1 MIVLS
6 YVQIKP
12 LLKARG
18 KADRLTLSPDLGLT
32 TVEVMLDE
40 SGVRFPNG
48 ERLAWANAEKIA
60 ESDNAC
66 FALEGGEISK
76 IQQFSETTRR
86 HCSLMPTQG
95 APTLLIAGFPMHRI
109 KDTDPYQDTVSKIKA
124 ARPMGQVLD
133 TSMGL
138 GYTAIQAAH
147 SANHVITL
155 ELDPAVLEVAQQNP
169 WSQELFSSPK
179 IERRIADSY
188 EEVETFDDEAFS
200 CIIHDPPTIQL
211 AGELYSGEFYRRLYR
226 ILKPRGR
233 LFHYIGD
240 LRSASVKRIVRGV
253 TERLSE
259 AGFQNIQ
266 RHPEAFGVTAT
277 K

>member
-12 LLKARG
+12 LFKARDSETSA
-18 KADRLTLSPDLGLT
+18 KLSPDLGLT
-32 TVEVMLDE
+32 TVEVSLDQN
-40 SGVRFPNG
+40 GVSFPNG
-48 ERLAWANAEKIA
+48 ERLAWSDAKKIY
-60 ESDNAC
+60 ETDNAC
-66 FALEGGEISK
+66 FTLSDGEIEK
-76 IQQFSETTRR
+76 IQQFSEATRR

-109 KDTDPYQDTVSKIKA
+109 KDTDPYQDTVSKIKV
-124 ARPMGQVLD
+124 ARPNGQVLD

-138 GYTAIQAAH
+138 GYTAIQAART
-147 SANHVITL
+147 ANHVITL
-155 ELDPAVLEVAQQNP
+155 ELDPAVMEIAQQNP
-169 WSQELFSSPK
+169 WSQELFSNPK

-211 AGELYSGEFYRRLYR
+211 AGELYSGEFYHRLYR
-226 ILKPRGR
+226 ILKPHGR

-253 TERLSE
+253 TERLSN